1 VELNGVFPLF
11 VLFLLCLFSNTQYS
25 LVKLYEELSKLE
37 TKSAT
42 KQNVGK
48 TGLAAL
54 AAFSRLSPLATP
66 GLKVLGFS
74 RLSQPDRLLRH
85 DNGPIMHV
93 AQFALGARRGHHCSR
108 GLLLFARS
116 VKIL

>member
-54 AAFSRLSPLATP
+54 AALAAFSRLSHPWPEGT
-66 GLKVLGFS
+66 
-74 RLSQPDRLLRH
+74 RL
-85 DNGPIMHV
+85 
-93 AQFALGARRGHHCSR
+93 
-108 GLLLFARS
+108 
-116 VKIL
+116 